1 MRNSAQNNLPVF
13 AWILTAAALA
23 LAIIAWGQGYSW
35 QLGSLSV
42 YQIFPLFG
50 LIALSTMWAQYMAG
64 ALRQWLRPV
73 GKPLRNYYQ
82 ITGFIVL
89 SAILIHPG
97 LLSWQLWHDGFGLPP
112 GSELQYV
119 STGLHAAVIVG
130 MTALL
135 VFLAYELRRV
145 LAKRRWWRLMDY
157 AVDLAVAGVFYH
169 SLSLGTQLK
178 HGWFRA
184 VWLFYLTSFIL
195 AIVYKYA
202 SKALSHNKHLKINQ
216 AK

>member
-1 MRNSAQNNLPVF
+1 MRLPTQRNVPLF
-13 AWILTAAALA
+13 AWALTTTVLA
-23 LAIIAWGQGYSW
+23 LAFFAWGQSYHW

-64 ALRQWLRPV
+64 ALQQWQQLD
-73 GKPLRNYYQ
+73 GKLLQRYYA

-89 SAILIHPG
+89 VAILIHPG

-112 GSELQYV
+112 GSELHFV
-119 STGLHAAVIVG
+119 GAGLRVAVVIG

-135 VFLAYELRRV
+135 IFLAYELRRRF
-145 LAKRRWWRLMDY
+145 AGRRWWRFMDIL
-157 AVDLAVAGVFYH
+157 VDLAVIGVFYH
-169 SLSLGTQLK
+169 SLTLGMQTR

-184 VWLFYLTSFIL
+184 VWILYGISFIL
-195 AIVYKYA
+195 AVTYKYA
-202 SKALSHNKHLKINQ
+202 AKALSYKNHRIRQIK
-216 AK
+216 